1 MNIGMEIKKLRT
13 EKGITLKEL
22 SEKSELSV
30 GFLSQLERGLT
41 TIAVD
46 SLEKLADILE
56 VHLTHFFDYPHKKKD
71 IVLRSYEQEIIDAVD
86 GGFIKYSLSTNL
98 ENKQLVPRLIEI
110 LPQKKDEEI
119 LSYKHE
125 GEEFIYVLEG
135 ILTVYINGKSYEVY
149 PGDSIHMVS
158 NIAHNWA
165 NYTNKKVK
173 LIAVNT
179 PNFYHSG
186 LNNIALD

>member
-1 MNIGMEIKKLRT
+1 MKIGGGVMNIGMEIKKLRT

-56 VHLTHFFDYPHKKKD
+56 VHLTHFFDYPLKRKD
-71 IVLRSYEQEIIDAVD
+71 MVLRSYEQELMDSVE
-86 GGFIKYSLSTNL
+86 GG
-98 ENKQLVPRLIEI
+98 V
-110 LPQKKDEEI
+110 
-119 LSYKHE
+119 
-125 GEEFIYVLEG
+125 
-135 ILTVYINGKSYEVY
+135 
-149 PGDSIHMVS
+149 HMDS

-179 PNFYHSG
+179 PNYIYNSG
-186 LNNIALD
+186 FHTTDAD